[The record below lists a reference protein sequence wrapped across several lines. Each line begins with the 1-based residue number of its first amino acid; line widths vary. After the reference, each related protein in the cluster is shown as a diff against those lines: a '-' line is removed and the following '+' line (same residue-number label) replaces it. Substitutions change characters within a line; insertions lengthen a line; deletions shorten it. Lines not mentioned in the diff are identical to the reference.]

1 MTVRVAVVV
10 AARQANPLISW
21 ICHEYETDGAPGAF
35 LAFHYGNAF
44 FHAREMSNDLANSE
58 LTPADVPSFK
68 EAWSRIEPFALTFDG
83 FRYWGSVEKC
93 AEVAQGKSPGSLT
106 ELRTCLFYEARRW
119 NLAGKAPD
127 TQSMRF
133 IRALVYAIREK
144 VDSGNTR

>member
-1 MTVRVAVVV
+1 MHR
-10 AARQANPLISW
+10 
-21 ICHEYETDGAPGAF
+21 
-35 LAFHYGNAF
+35 
-44 FHAREMSNDLANSE
+44 DLANTE

-93 AEVAQGKSPGSLT
+93 AEVALSKNPGSLT

-119 NLAGKAPD
+119 KLAGQAPD
-127 TQSMRF
+127 TKSMRF

-144 VDSGNTR
+144 VDSGLTR